1 MMIDFLEQKKGCTPA
16 CKQENSKERH
26 GETMSKGK
34 STGRKD
40 LLRSELESSR
50 LAFHT
55 LLDSL
60 SDADLKKKSHNAAWT
75 NKHIVVHMAMGFFIL
90 PSLIL
95 IALLFGRLPKPLS
108 KLFALLLNVT
118 TIPFNWINA
127 LGPHIGG
134 TVFTR
139 TSLSKTFDW
148 FHARIVQ
155 LLNIIPEEDLKR
167 GMYYPTKWD
176 SFTFKDY
183 MTLEDIFR
191 IPTLHF
197 TFHLE
202 QIAR

>member
-1 MMIDFLEQKKGCTPA
+1 
-16 CKQENSKERH
+16 
-26 GETMSKGK
+26 MSQGQ
-34 STGRKD
+34 STQSKD
-40 LLRSELESSR
+40 LLRSELEASR
-50 LAFHT
+50 TAFHT

-75 NKHIVVHMAMGFFIL
+75 NEHIVFHMAMGFFIL
-90 PSLIL
+90 PSLVL

-108 KLFALLLNVT
+108 QLFARLLT
-118 TIPFNWINA
+118 AITIPFNWINA

-134 TVFTR
+134 IIFTR
-139 TSLSKTFDW
+139 TSLSNTFDW
-148 FHARIVQ
+148 FHARIIQ
-155 LLNIIPEEDLKR
+155 LLRVIPEQDLQL

-176 SFTFKDY
+176 TSSFKDY

-191 IPTLHF
+191 IPILHF

>member
-1 MMIDFLEQKKGCTPA
+1 MMSQ
-16 CKQENSKERH
+16 
-26 GETMSKGK
+26 GK
-34 STGRKD
+34 STGTKD
-40 LLRSELESSR
+40 TLRSELESSR

-75 NKHIVVHMAMGFFIL
+75 NKHIIVHMAMGFFIL
-90 PSLIL
+90 PTLIL
-95 IALLFGRLPKPLS
+95 LALVFGRLPQPLS

-118 TIPFNWINA
+118 TVPFNWINA
-127 LGPHIGG
+127 LGSYTIGG
-134 TVFTR
+134 IVFTR
-139 TSLSKTFDW
+139 ATLSKTFDW

-155 LLNIIPEEDLKR
+155 ILQVIPEEELKR

-176 SFTFKDY
+176 PFSFQDY

-191 IPTLHF
+191 IPSRHY